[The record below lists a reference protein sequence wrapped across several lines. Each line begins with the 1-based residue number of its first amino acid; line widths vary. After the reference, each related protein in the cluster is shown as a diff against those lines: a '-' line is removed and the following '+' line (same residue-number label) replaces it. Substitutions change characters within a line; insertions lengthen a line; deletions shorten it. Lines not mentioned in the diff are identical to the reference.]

1 MPEKKAVAEPLED
14 LASGKRE
21 DSLRMI
27 FTWPSR
33 FIVNFPIEHG
43 GSFHSFLYVYHFG
56 YTLQLWKNATGSVRW
71 HFGPLSEPEWLETDA
86 GILEQKKNM
95 VRQCKLNR

>member
-56 YTLQLWKNATGSVRW
+56 YTAALEECHWFGALALW
-71 HFGPLSEPEWLETDA
+71 P
-86 GILEQKKNM
+86 II
-95 VRQCKLNR
+95 